1 MTQSIRSIRGSDS
14 NIAALPAMMIRWS
27 RQFRSLG
34 PGRVPPLFSEALI
47 MPVHLPKFKHDFDVL
62 KVCVYP
68 IQTRQARE
76 LAAEIRG

>member
-14 NIAALPAMMIRWS
+14 NIAALPVKKLRWS
-27 RQFRSLG
+27 LQFRFRPRSSLAAV
-34 PGRVPPLFSEALI
+34 REALI
-47 MPVHLPKFKHDFDVL
+47 MPVHLQKFKQNFDAL
-62 KVCVYP
+62 KARVYP